1 MSEKNIFIYDE
12 LMAKFLAGECSA
24 LEEAE
29 LFSWIEADATHKR
42 RFEAFKTIWDESPDE
57 EDSHQ
62 FNADNAW
69 DRVRLQTIEK
79 RQTKIFSLWQK
90 AAVWLFIIA
99 ASVVAYFQFKS
110 GTKTIVTDFVAVKT
124 VDSLYLSDTTWVALR
139 KGSTLSYPQQFSKR
153 ERRVTLKGEAFFKVK
168 HNPAKPFR
176 ITAGNTEIEV
186 LGTSFNVQETDS
198 LVVVYVSTGSVR
210 VTANNQSVT
219 LKPGEKA
226 LVKKNRAPFI
236 QITEDENDISYLTGT
251 VSFNNQKLSTVI
263 RQLNRQYNVS
273 IAVSQPGINDCS
285 ITTTFK
291 NETIEQV
298 LTIISATLN
307 LTWTADGN
315 EYLLKGEGCK

>member
-1 MSEKNIFIYDE
+1 MAEKNIFNYDE
-12 LMAKFLAGECSA
+12 LMAKFLAGECSKT
-24 LEEAE
+24 EEAE
-29 LFSWIEADATHKR
+29 LLTWIDADANHKR
-42 RFEAFKTIWDESPDE
+42 RFEAFKTIWDESPDD
-57 EDSHQ
+57 EDSYH
-62 FNADNAW
+62 FNVDDAW

-79 RQTKIFSLWQK
+79 KQTKIITLWQK

-99 ASVVAYFQFKS
+99 ASIVAYYQFKS

-139 KGSTLSYPQQFSKR
+139 KGSTLSYPQQFSKG

-210 VTANNQSVT
+210 VTANNQSVK

-226 LVKKNRAPFI
+226 LVKKNLAPFI
-236 QITEDENDISYLTGT
+236 QIAENENDISYLTGT
-251 VSFNNQKLSTVI
+251 ISFNNQKLGTVI
-263 RQLNRQYNVS
+263 GQLNSQYKVS
-273 IAVSQPGINDCS
+273 IVVSQPDINNCS
-285 ITTTFK
+285 ITTTFR
-291 NETIEQV
+291 NEPIEQV

-315 EYLLKGEGCK
+315 KYLLKGEGCK